1 MARRDN
7 TLVPVPYS
15 GFRPCT
21 DSGNAPRDGSFRNG
35 NGSACN
41 CCMGSVCAYFGKI
54 KEQRHRNRKIGGRRM
69 TLLITVFAAV
79 ISTLVWYVSEKARNM
94 KISLL
99 MYMFWGASLM
109 WLVDAVVEY
118 LEAGVEFFV
127 PSAQDMLNDGFLG
140 LSVTALALT
149 VWVIYLLIKDP
160 LHTIRGR
167 NSKNNGV

>member
-1 MARRDN
+1 
-7 TLVPVPYS
+7 
-15 GFRPCT
+15 
-21 DSGNAPRDGSFRNG
+21 
-35 NGSACN
+35 
-41 CCMGSVCAYFGKI
+41 
-54 KEQRHRNRKIGGRRM
+54 M
-69 TLLITVFAAV
+69 TLLITVFSAV

-118 LEAGVEFFV
+118 LEAGAEFFIS
-127 PSAQDMLNDGFLG
+127 SAQDMLNDGFLG

-167 NSKNNGV
+167 NSKKISGDDNGV